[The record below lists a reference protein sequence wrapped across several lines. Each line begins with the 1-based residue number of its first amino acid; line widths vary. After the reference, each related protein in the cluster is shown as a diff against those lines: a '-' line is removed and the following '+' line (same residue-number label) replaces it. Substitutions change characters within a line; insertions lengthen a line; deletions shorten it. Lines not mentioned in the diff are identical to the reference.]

1 MNLVQTTD
9 KARTTATG
17 YLLSIGTWNKSAN
30 EFMLKNLKV
39 CEFLKK

>member
-39 CEFLKK
+39 CEF